1 MISLARYAFLN
12 AFLRARLRARLDER
26 FFASLARAA
35 DLQEAAAM
43 LLDTEY
49 RPVAAAI
56 ERGAAPEAAEK
67 LLIELEIERHRAILR
82 HAKGA
87 VAEFVFA
94 LLELYDVGKVE
105 RIIRIWSEK
114 AWEERDGIIAETIC
128 REIPVEAMLKASGI
142 EEIILLLEETPYRKP
157 LVSAYPRY
165 RRTGKLF
172 TLESAIEIDY
182 YRRLGEAVRG
192 LGPRGPARGGAD
204 HRHRG
209 GHPQHREPPPPDALH
224 RADRGGGAA
233 DAAPRRPPAA
243 RGSPAARLHGEKPPP
258 RRRDP
263 GGVSL
268 PPPPR
273 ARPTRWSSCGSWGR
287 SSRRRSPRRL
297 GTRSPGSRSASGPS
311 SRTCPSPGRSR
322 GGSGGYWRE
331 RVSASRRSSSSEP
344 PRGRRF
350 GSPAVWRQRVQAGND
365 VAGECPRPQGG
376 SRRRDRQNRRGG
388 RDASG
393 RLRRDRDWAQD
404 LAAEETGETL
414 LRTDRL
420 EKKLRELARGI
431 GIREL
436 PRRVSRAAQRLS
448 AADLDEWEEKLA
460 ALDAEVGGLVI
471 ERGSKAQELEKLLAI
486 AREAAA
492 LGPLAR
498 LDAGA
503 RHSFLE
509 ISTGRVSRRGFAL
522 LERTLDGVP
531 HVLMPLGSEGDRVTV
546 AALGL
551 KKDKAALDAALRE
564 AAFEPVAP
572 PAGQAGDVGG
582 ALRGKTE
589 ALRARIEALD
599 GEIAAAR
606 GRCRGPLAEL
616 SARIACTRLLASARS
631 RFRRTGSASLISGW
645 VPDARVPALK
655 AAIESATG
663 GRYYLN
669 IRPPAEVPGVAEGR
683 VKVRSS
689 SRIRSSPGRSN
700 SSPRPTASPPTAR

>member
-1 MISLARYAFLN
+1 MSQVNVLVLKED
-12 AFLRARLRARLDER
+12 LD
-26 FFASLARAA
+26 
-35 DLQEAAAM
+35 
-43 LLDTEY
+43 
-49 RPVAAAI
+49 
-56 ERGAAPEAAEK
+56 
-67 LLIELEIERHRAILR
+67 
-82 HAKGA
+82 A
-87 VAEFVFA
+87 VT
-94 LLELYDVGKVE
+94 GK
-105 RIIRIWSEK
+105 
-114 AWEERDGIIAETIC
+114 IAEAGVMHLADC
-128 REIPVEAMLKASGI
+128 GEIG
-142 EEIILLLEETPYRKP
+142 
-157 LVSAYPRY
+157 
-165 RRTGKLF
+165 
-172 TLESAIEIDY
+172 
-182 YRRLGEAVRG
+182 
-192 LGPRGPARGGAD
+192 
-204 HRHRG
+204 
-209 GHPQHREPPPPDALH
+209 
-224 RADRGGGAA
+224 
-233 DAAPRRPPAA
+233 
-243 RGSPAARLHGEKPPP
+243 
-258 RRRDP
+258 
-263 GGVSL
+263 
-268 PPPPR
+268 
-273 ARPTRWSSCGSWGR
+273 
-287 SSRRRSPRRL
+287 
-297 GTRSPGSRSASGPS
+297 
-311 SRTCPSPGRSR
+311 
-322 GGSGGYWRE
+322 
-331 RVSASRRSSSSEP
+331 
-344 PRGRRF
+344 
-350 GSPAVWRQRVQAGND
+350 
-365 VAGECPRPQGG
+365 
-376 SRRRDRQNRRGG
+376 
-388 RDASG
+388 
-393 RLRRDRDWAQD
+393 DWAQD

-683 VKVRSS
+683 VKVPVLFKNPFFARPFELLTATYGIPAYGTIDPTIFVAVTFLLMFGVMFGDIGQGLVLALIGALLVRGRRAPQVKKSGALLFACGLSS
-689 SRIRSSPGRSN
+689 TAFGFLYGSFFGVESWFRPLWVRPMSDVFLFLKAAIFLGIAVVTLGLLLNIADALRTRDWVRGIFDKAGLLAGVIYWGGAGLAINALMLNDSSV
-700 SSPRPTASPPTAR
+700 SPRIILWVVGTPVLLLFLKAPFSRLAGKSPRLFPDGPLTYLLEMVIEVVEIFVGFLSNTLSFIRVGAFALAHGMLFMAVFSLSDVIARTPGGTYSSALIILLGNLLIFCLEGMIVTIQAVRLEYNEFFGKFFAGDGAAYEPISIAET

>member
-1 MISLARYAFLN
+1 MFKPETMSQVNVLVLKED
-12 AFLRARLRARLDER
+12 LD
-26 FFASLARAA
+26 
-35 DLQEAAAM
+35 
-43 LLDTEY
+43 
-49 RPVAAAI
+49 
-56 ERGAAPEAAEK
+56 
-67 LLIELEIERHRAILR
+67 
-82 HAKGA
+82 A
-87 VAEFVFA
+87 VT
-94 LLELYDVGKVE
+94 GK
-105 RIIRIWSEK
+105 
-114 AWEERDGIIAETIC
+114 IAEAGVMHLADC
-128 REIPVEAMLKASGI
+128 GEIG
-142 EEIILLLEETPYRKP
+142 
-157 LVSAYPRY
+157 
-165 RRTGKLF
+165 
-172 TLESAIEIDY
+172 
-182 YRRLGEAVRG
+182 
-192 LGPRGPARGGAD
+192 
-204 HRHRG
+204 
-209 GHPQHREPPPPDALH
+209 
-224 RADRGGGAA
+224 
-233 DAAPRRPPAA
+233 
-243 RGSPAARLHGEKPPP
+243 
-258 RRRDP
+258 
-263 GGVSL
+263 
-268 PPPPR
+268 
-273 ARPTRWSSCGSWGR
+273 
-287 SSRRRSPRRL
+287 
-297 GTRSPGSRSASGPS
+297 
-311 SRTCPSPGRSR
+311 
-322 GGSGGYWRE
+322 
-331 RVSASRRSSSSEP
+331 
-344 PRGRRF
+344 
-350 GSPAVWRQRVQAGND
+350 
-365 VAGECPRPQGG
+365 
-376 SRRRDRQNRRGG
+376 
-388 RDASG
+388 
-393 RLRRDRDWAQD
+393 DWAQD

-503 RHSFLE
+503 RHSVLE

-683 VKVRSS
+683 VKVPVLFKNPFFARPFELLTATYGIPAYGTIDPTIFVAVTFLLMFGVMFGDIGQGLVLALIGALLVRGRRAPQVKKSGALLFACGLSS
-689 SRIRSSPGRSN
+689 TAFGFLYGSFFGVESWFRPLWVRPMSDVFLFLKAAIFLGIAVVTLGLLLNIADALRTRDWVRGIFDKAGLLAGVIYWGGAGLAINALMLNDSSV
-700 SSPRPTASPPTAR
+700 SPRIILWVVGTPVLLLFLKAPFSRLAGKSPRLFPDGPLTYLLEMVIEVVEIFVGFLSNTLSFIRVGAFALAHGMLFMAVFSLSDVIARTPGGTYSSALIILLGNLLIFCLEGMIVTIQAVRLEYNEFFGKFFAGDGAAYEPISIAET

>member
-1 MISLARYAFLN
+1 VFKPETMSQVNVLVLKED
-12 AFLRARLRARLDER
+12 LD
-26 FFASLARAA
+26 
-35 DLQEAAAM
+35 
-43 LLDTEY
+43 
-49 RPVAAAI
+49 
-56 ERGAAPEAAEK
+56 
-67 LLIELEIERHRAILR
+67 
-82 HAKGA
+82 A
-87 VAEFVFA
+87 VT
-94 LLELYDVGKVE
+94 GK
-105 RIIRIWSEK
+105 
-114 AWEERDGIIAETIC
+114 IAEAGVMHLADC
-128 REIPVEAMLKASGI
+128 GEIG
-142 EEIILLLEETPYRKP
+142 
-157 LVSAYPRY
+157 
-165 RRTGKLF
+165 
-172 TLESAIEIDY
+172 
-182 YRRLGEAVRG
+182 
-192 LGPRGPARGGAD
+192 
-204 HRHRG
+204 
-209 GHPQHREPPPPDALH
+209 
-224 RADRGGGAA
+224 
-233 DAAPRRPPAA
+233 
-243 RGSPAARLHGEKPPP
+243 
-258 RRRDP
+258 
-263 GGVSL
+263 
-268 PPPPR
+268 
-273 ARPTRWSSCGSWGR
+273 
-287 SSRRRSPRRL
+287 
-297 GTRSPGSRSASGPS
+297 
-311 SRTCPSPGRSR
+311 
-322 GGSGGYWRE
+322 
-331 RVSASRRSSSSEP
+331 
-344 PRGRRF
+344 
-350 GSPAVWRQRVQAGND
+350 
-365 VAGECPRPQGG
+365 
-376 SRRRDRQNRRGG
+376 
-388 RDASG
+388 
-393 RLRRDRDWAQD
+393 DWAQD

-683 VKVRSS
+683 VKVPVLFKNPFFARPFELLTATYGIPAYGTIDPTIFVAVTFLLMFGVMFGDIGQGLVLALIGALLVRGRRAPQVKKSGALLFACGLSS
-689 SRIRSSPGRSN
+689 TAFGFLYGSFFGVESWFRPLWVRPMSDVFLFLKAAIFLGIAVVTLGLLLNIADALRTRDWVRGIFDKAGLLAGVIYWGGAGLAINALMLNDSSVSPRIILWVVGTPVLLLFLKAPFSRLAGRSPRLFPDGPLTYLLEMVIEVVEIFVGFLSN
-700 SSPRPTASPPTAR
+700 TLSFIRVGAFALAHGMLFMAVFSLSDVIARTPGGTYSSALIILLGNLLIFCLEGMIVTIQAVRLEYNEFFGKFFAGDGAAYEPISIAET

>member
-1 MISLARYAFLN
+1 MFKPETMSQVNVLVLKED
-12 AFLRARLRARLDER
+12 LD
-26 FFASLARAA
+26 
-35 DLQEAAAM
+35 
-43 LLDTEY
+43 
-49 RPVAAAI
+49 
-56 ERGAAPEAAEK
+56 
-67 LLIELEIERHRAILR
+67 
-82 HAKGA
+82 A
-87 VAEFVFA
+87 VT
-94 LLELYDVGKVE
+94 GK
-105 RIIRIWSEK
+105 
-114 AWEERDGIIAETIC
+114 IAEAGVMHLADC
-128 REIPVEAMLKASGI
+128 GEIG
-142 EEIILLLEETPYRKP
+142 
-157 LVSAYPRY
+157 
-165 RRTGKLF
+165 
-172 TLESAIEIDY
+172 
-182 YRRLGEAVRG
+182 
-192 LGPRGPARGGAD
+192 
-204 HRHRG
+204 
-209 GHPQHREPPPPDALH
+209 
-224 RADRGGGAA
+224 
-233 DAAPRRPPAA
+233 
-243 RGSPAARLHGEKPPP
+243 
-258 RRRDP
+258 
-263 GGVSL
+263 
-268 PPPPR
+268 
-273 ARPTRWSSCGSWGR
+273 
-287 SSRRRSPRRL
+287 
-297 GTRSPGSRSASGPS
+297 
-311 SRTCPSPGRSR
+311 
-322 GGSGGYWRE
+322 
-331 RVSASRRSSSSEP
+331 
-344 PRGRRF
+344 
-350 GSPAVWRQRVQAGND
+350 
-365 VAGECPRPQGG
+365 
-376 SRRRDRQNRRGG
+376 
-388 RDASG
+388 
-393 RLRRDRDWAQD
+393 DWAQD

-683 VKVRSS
+683 VKVPVLFKNPFFARPFELLTATYGIPAYGTIDPTIFVAVTFLLMFGVMFGDIGQGLVLALIGALLVRGRRAPQVKKSGALLFACGLSS
-689 SRIRSSPGRSN
+689 TAFGFLYGSFFGVESWFRPLWVRPMSDVFLFLKAAIFLGIAVVTLGLLLNIADALRTRDWVRGIFDKAGLLAGVIYWGGAGLAINALMLNDSSV
-700 SSPRPTASPPTAR
+700 SPRIILWVVGTPVLLLFLKAPFSRLAGKSPRLFPDGPLTYLLEMVIEVVEIFVGFLSNTLSFIRVGAFALAHGMLFMAVFSLSDVIARTPGGTYSSALIILLGNLLIFCLEGMIVTIQAVRLEYNEFFGKFFAGDGAAYEPISIAET